1 MEQLQEKLSAS
12 EAAARATEAN
22 MKKEMDAIMK
32 LWEEAQRTAAA
43 EAEALQDRI
52 CELNAELADACSAQR
67 RLEAR
72 QDDDYGF

>member
-43 EAEALQDRI
+43 EAEALQD
-52 CELNAELADACSAQR
+52 
-67 RLEAR
+67 
-72 QDDDYGF
+72 YGF